1 MNHFL
6 KYSPISGTNVSVNW
20 VYKNKLR
27 IDVYGHIIILIY
39 EALST
44 L

>member
-1 MNHFL
+1 MSHFL
-6 KYSPISGTNVSVNW
+6 KYSPISGTNASVNR
-20 VYKNKLR
+20 VYKKKLR
-27 IDVYGHIIILIY
+27 IGVYGHIIILIY